1 LTDEGDASDRLV
13 TLGRVTG
20 PYGLQGWLKIH
31 SETDPRD
38 NIVRYATWW
47 LGRGGHWER
56 RAVEAGRPHGKTV
69 VARIEGVDDR
79 DQAAAFI
86 GLQIGVERAA
96 LPATDK
102 DQYYWSDLEGLTVVN
117 KAGAEI
123 GRVAYLLET
132 GANDVM
138 VVDKAGREV
147 LIPFVTGDIV
157 RDVDLDGGTIRVDWE
172 WD

>member
-1 LTDEGDASDRLV
+1 MSV
-13 TLGRVTG
+13 TRTKPVVLGYVSG
-20 PYGLQGWLKIH
+20 LYGVKGWIKIH
-31 SETDPRD
+31 SYTDPRD
-38 NIVRYATWW
+38 AILAYRGWMLERA
-47 LGRGGHWER
+47 GRWEPV
-56 RAVEAGRPHGKTV
+56 AIAEGRPHGKTV